1 MSVAKSV
8 SEKMIITASL
18 RLNMCMQIPQYLHED
33 GYTKIGRVGCTQ
45 PRRVAAMSVAKR
57 VSEEMGHKLGREVGY
72 SIRFEDNTSDDT
84 VIKYMT
90 DGMLLRELL
99 TEPDLA
105 TYRYESYMGQ
115 QDRGVGELAFIPELF
130 ISANSCRL
138 ALSSMRLMRGLH
150 IDIQV
155 LAMLQPPS
163 LDTLAG

>member
-1 MSVAKSV
+1 
-8 SEKMIITASL
+8 
-18 RLNMCMQIPQYLHED
+18 MQIPQYLHEE

-105 TYRYESYMGQ
+105 TYRY
-115 QDRGVGELAFIPELF
+115 F
-130 ISANSCRL
+130 C
-138 ALSSMRLMRGLH
+138 ALHCCVIIMNMAVSSSTRRH
-150 IDIQV
+150 
-155 LAMLQPPS
+155 APNAS
-163 LDTLAG
+163 S

>member
-1 MSVAKSV
+1 
-8 SEKMIITASL
+8 
-18 RLNMCMQIPQYLHED
+18 MQIPQYLHEE

-105 TYRYESYMGQ
+105 TYRSAFVLLSLCCVLQFQ
-115 QDRGVGELAFIPELF
+115 QH
-130 ISANSCRL
+130 SW
-138 ALSSMRLMRGLH
+138 
-150 IDIQV
+150 
-155 LAMLQPPS
+155 
-163 LDTLAG
+163 

>member
-1 MSVAKSV
+1 
-8 SEKMIITASL
+8 
-18 RLNMCMQIPQYLHED
+18 MQIPQYLHEE

-105 TYRYESYMGQ
+105 TYRYCHTIHCCHIVVTTVADVDITTTRCCCGIHC
-115 QDRGVGELAFIPELF
+115 FLF
-130 ISANSCRL
+130 SIL
-138 ALSSMRLMRGLH
+138 L
-150 IDIQV
+150 
-155 LAMLQPPS
+155 
-163 LDTLAG
+163 

>member
-1 MSVAKSV
+1 
-8 SEKMIITASL
+8 
-18 RLNMCMQIPQYLHED
+18 MQIPQYLHEE

-105 TYRYESYMGQ
+105 TYRYCHTRLCCHTNGSG
-115 QDRGVGELAFIPELF
+115 
-130 ISANSCRL
+130 SCC
-138 ALSSMRLMRGLH
+138 GCDNYH
-150 IDIQV
+150 QV
-155 LAMLQPPS
+155 LLCCTLLPDFTVIMSLVVVLDLASRDTAMLFRAVSSHS
-163 LDTLAG
+163 L